1 MASASWREEDG
12 ALRREFEFAD
22 FTEAW
27 AFMSGVAR
35 IAEEFDHHPDWS
47 NSWNR
52 VSVALRSHD
61 VGAVTA
67 RDHRMAD
74 AIDRLIGGTT
84 VGAP

>member
-1 MASASWREEDG
+1 MASASWCEEDG
-12 ALRREFEFAD
+12 ALRRDFVFAD
-22 FTEAW
+22 FAAAW

-35 IAEEFDHHPDWS
+35 IAEELDHHPDWS

-61 VGAVTA
+61 VGGVTS

-74 AIDRLIGGTT
+74 AIDRLIGGGT

>member
-1 MASASWREEDG
+1 MASGSWREEDG